1 MNYRGA
7 VVALLCIV
15 ACIARAGE
23 SVTLVKP
30 VYAEVYLRTAQT
42 QKISGS
48 VLRYDDDGFVIK
60 SSGSEREIKWLDL
73 TGTSAYALR
82 ARLIDR
88 SKPQDWLTVGEMAWS
103 LGATE
108 PAQRAFDAAIKLD
121 ASYKSK
127 VDQIKSNPAGSAVK
141 APAAATTSQAAQ
153 TTNDSSSADGVVKYL
168 KSTPEQDAAAIEAAK
183 RFAADVA
190 EDMKVHW
197 NELQTTHFII
207 FTDWDPQEF
216 NFLTTN
222 VEEAYAAV
230 SKQFAIPV
238 KENIFVGK
246 LPVFMFAKQKD
257 FQTFAQRYDELNAD
271 QLAGYYHSRSDGV
284 GHMAMWKPDIIKN
297 NGNIKQAQIRWAYVL
312 THEFTHAFVHRY
324 RTNVRIARWLN
335 EGLAEVIA
343 SSCFPRPEAKQRA
356 RAMAGANNQLIDPI
370 FDDDQMPGG
379 QYYPVMQTMVEMLI
393 AKDTPR
399 FIKMFNAIKD
409 GEKTESALKK
419 FYGVD
424 YTGLTNAWRDYMLHP
439 KGN

>member
-1 MNYRGA
+1 MKYRIA
-7 VVALLCIV
+7 VVMLLCLV
-15 ACIARAGE
+15 ASVARAGS

-30 VYAEVYLRTAQT
+30 LYAEVYLRAAQT
-42 QKISGS
+42 QKIAGS
-48 VLRYDDDGFVIK
+48 VLRYDDDAFVIK
-60 SSGSEREIKWLDL
+60 VSGSEREISWHDL

-82 ARLIDR
+82 ARLIDKT
-88 SKPQDWLTVGEMAWS
+88 KPDDWLHLGELVWS
-103 LGATE
+103 LGAPE

-121 ASYKSK
+121 SSYKEK
-127 VDQIKSNPAGSAVK
+127 IAQIKSTPAGSATK
-141 APAAATTSQAAQ
+141 APAATTKAVQSTDAS
-153 TTNDSSSADGVVKYL
+153 DKSDGVVKYL
-168 KSTPEQDAAAIEAAK
+168 KSTPEQDAAAIQTAK
-183 RFAADVA
+183 VFAADVA
-190 EDMKVHW
+190 QDMKLRF

-216 NFLTTN
+216 DFLTTN

-230 SKQFAIPV
+230 SNQFAISV
-238 KENIFVGK
+238 KENIFIGK

-257 FQTFAQRYDELNAD
+257 FQSFAQKYDD
-271 QLAGYYHSRSDGV
+271 FSTPDTVAGYYHSRSDGI
-284 GHMAMWKPDIIKN
+284 GHMAMWKPDLIKS
-297 NGNIKQAQIRWAYVL
+297 NGNIKQAQIKWAYVL
-312 THEFTHAFVHRY
+312 THEFTHAFVNRY
-324 RTNVRIARWLN
+324 RSNAHVSRWLN

-343 SSCFPRPEAKQRA
+343 SSCFPRPEARQRA

-409 GEKTESALKK
+409 GEKAQDALKK